1 MLKIDYT
8 LFIQIV
14 NFLLLLFVLNLFLYR
29 PIRRVLE
36 QRSEEVRTF
45 EGMIADFQNNAARYA
60 KELEERAAA
69 ANKEGIREKETLR
82 SDGLDGEKGM
92 LREAT
97 SSATEKIEQARKD
110 IDHKATEARQLLE
123 TQLDAFSKE
132 LAEKIL
138 RRTV

>member
-8 LFIQIV
+8 LFIQIA
-14 NFLLLLFVLNLFLYR
+14 NFLFLLFVLNLFLFR
-29 PIRRVLE
+29 PIRRILE
-36 QRSEEVRTF
+36 QRSEKVRTF
-45 EGMIADFQNNAARYA
+45 EGMIADFQNKAAQYA
-60 KELEERAAA
+60 KELEESAAA

-92 LREAT
+92 LREAM
-97 SSATEKIEQARKD
+97 SSATEKIDQARKD
-110 IDHKATEARQLLE
+110 IDNKVIEARQSLE
-123 TQLDAFSKE
+123 TQLGAFSKE

>member
-8 LFIQIV
+8 LFIQIA
-14 NFLLLLFVLNLFLYR
+14 NFLFLLFVLNLVLYR
-29 PIRRVLE
+29 PIRRILE
-36 QRSEEVRTF
+36 ERSEKVRTF
-45 EGMIADFQNNAARYA
+45 ERMIAEFQNKAAQYS
-60 KELEERAAA
+60 KELQESAAA

-92 LREAT
+92 LREAM
-97 SSATEKIEQARKD
+97 SSATEKIDQARKD
-110 IDHKATEARQLLE
+110 IDNKVVEVRQSLE
-123 TQLDAFSKE
+123 TQLGAFSKE

>member
-8 LFIQIV
+8 LFIQIA
-14 NFLLLLFVLNLFLYR
+14 NFLFLLFVLNLFLFR
-29 PIRRVLE
+29 PIRRILE
-36 QRSEEVRTF
+36 QRSEKVRTF
-45 EGMIADFQNNAARYA
+45 ERMIAEFQNKAAQYS
-60 KELEERAAA
+60 KELQESAAA

-92 LREAT
+92 LRVAM
-97 SSATEKIEQARKD
+97 SSATEKIDQARKD
-110 IDHKATEARQLLE
+110 IDNKVVEVRQSLE

-138 RRTV
+138 IRTV

>member
-8 LFIQIV
+8 LFIQIA
-14 NFLLLLFVLNLFLYR
+14 NFLFLLFVLNLFLFR
-29 PIRRVLE
+29 PIRRILE
-36 QRSEEVRTF
+36 QRSEKVRTF
-45 EGMIADFQNNAARYA
+45 EGMIADFQNKAAQYA
-60 KELEERAAA
+60 KELEESAAA

-92 LREAT
+92 LREAM
-97 SSATEKIEQARKD
+97 SSATEKIDQARKD
-110 IDHKATEARQLLE
+110 IDNKVTEARQSLE

>member
-8 LFIQIV
+8 LFIQIA
-14 NFLLLLFVLNLFLYR
+14 NFLFLLFALNLFLYR
-29 PIRRVLE
+29 PIRRILE
-36 QRSEEVRTF
+36 QRSEKVRTF
-45 EGMIADFQNNAARYA
+45 EGMIADFQNSAARYA
-60 KELEERAAA
+60 KELEERSAAT
-69 ANKEGIREKETLR
+69 NKEGIREKESLR

-97 SSATEKIEQARKD
+97 SSATERVEQARKD
-110 IDHKATEARQLLE
+110 IDNKALEARRLLE

>member
-8 LFIQIV
+8 LFIQIA
-14 NFLLLLFVLNLFLYR
+14 NFLFLLFVLNLFLFR
-29 PIRRVLE
+29 PIRRILE
-36 QRSEEVRTF
+36 QRSEKVRTF
-45 EGMIADFQNNAARYA
+45 EGMIADFQNKAAQYA
-60 KELEERAAA
+60 KELEESAAA

-92 LREAT
+92 LREAM
-97 SSATEKIEQARKD
+97 SSATEKIDQARKD
-110 IDHKATEARQLLE
+110 IDNKVIEARQSLE

>member
-8 LFIQIV
+8 LFIQIA
-14 NFLLLLFVLNLFLYR
+14 NFLFLLFVLNLFLYR
-29 PIRRVLE
+29 PIRRILE
-36 QRSEEVRTF
+36 QRLEKVRTF
-45 EGMIADFQNNAARYA
+45 EGMIADFQNSAARYA
-60 KELEERAAA
+60 KELEERSAAT
-69 ANKEGIREKETLR
+69 NKEGIREKESLR

-97 SSATEKIEQARKD
+97 SSATERIEQARKD
-110 IDHKATEARQLLE
+110 IDNKALEARQVLE
-123 TQLDAFSKE
+123 TQLDAFSRE

>member
-8 LFIQIV
+8 LFIQIA
-14 NFLLLLFVLNLFLYR
+14 NFLFLLFVLNLVLYR
-29 PIRRVLE
+29 PIRRILE
-36 QRSEEVRTF
+36 QRSEKVRTF
-45 EGMIADFQNNAARYA
+45 ERMIAEFQNKAAQYS
-60 KELEERAAA
+60 KELQESAAA

-92 LREAT
+92 LREAM
-97 SSATEKIEQARKD
+97 SSATEKIDQARKD
-110 IDHKATEARQLLE
+110 IDNKVIEARQSLE

>member
-8 LFIQIV
+8 LFIQIA
-14 NFLLLLFVLNLFLYR
+14 NFLFLLFVLNLVLYR
-29 PIRRVLE
+29 PIRRILE
-36 QRSEEVRTF
+36 QRSEKVRTF
-45 EGMIADFQNNAARYA
+45 ERMIAEFQNKAAQYS
-60 KELEERAAA
+60 KELQESAAA

-92 LREAT
+92 LREAM
-97 SSATEKIEQARKD
+97 SSATEKIDQARKD
-110 IDHKATEARQLLE
+110 IDNKVVEVRQSLE
-123 TQLDAFSKE
+123 TQLGAFSKE